1 MKKSIIIPCY
11 NEINNIAKVID
22 KVLSKIEE
30 GDNIIIVDDGSSD
43 GTAQYLA
50 NLKNEKIKII
60 LNSQNFGK
68 GFALRTAFKNQEN
81 LKDLILIQDADLE
94 YNPDDYEKLLL
105 PFYETNA
112 DIVYGSRFLGGS
124 KYQRIHF
131 FWHYLANKI
140 LTFITNIFTNL
151 NMTDME
157 TGYKVFK
164 KSVLVNLNL
173 KENSFGIEPE
183 ITIKL
188 AKKKFNFYEV
198 PVSYAGRSYEEG
210 KKIRLKDAFI
220 ALYCIIKYSFT
231 N

>member
-81 LKDLILIQDADLE
+81 LKDLVLIQDADLE

-140 LTFITNIFTNL
+140 LTFITNIL
-151 NMTDME
+151 QI
-157 TGYKVFK
+157 
-164 KSVLVNLNL
+164 L
-173 KENSFGIEPE
+173 I
-183 ITIKL
+183 
-188 AKKKFNFYEV
+188 
-198 PVSYAGRSYEEG
+198 
-210 KKIRLKDAFI
+210 
-220 ALYCIIKYSFT
+220 
-231 N
+231 

>member
-43 GTAQYLA
+43 GTTQYLA

-183 ITIKL
+183 ITVKM
-188 AKKKFNFYEV
+188 AKKK
-198 PVSYAGRSYEEG
+198 
-210 KKIRLKDAFI
+210 
-220 ALYCIIKYSFT
+220 T
-231 N
+231 